1 MNGVGIPIHKMA
13 PLTTAAG
20 ERDAENKRVDMDVTR
35 VFYGEEATSKSLE
48 VFYNV
53 KEKFDACGDS
63 ISPSVCIGFEP
74 LKKAYLDFKRR
85 GVRVRFVADIN
96 TINVLY
102 CKELL
107 NIVTELR
114 HLDGIMGN
122 FGICDGREYLA
133 AATIKEKQAV
143 PQLVY
148 SNVKE
153 VIEQQ
158 QNIFESFW
166 NRATPAEQ
174 KIAEIEEGIVV
185 GTTEVLQDPQ
195 ITKETFVD
203 MIKSA
208 KKEVLLFC
216 PTANAFLRE
225 QRIGVIDRMIEAA
238 TTGGTSVN
246 ARVIVPTSDI
256 LNATI
261 DQLKK
266 REYGNFDIQCI
277 DYSEFAASA
286 VTTITILVIDR
297 KSSLVI
303 EKRDDSKENFVEAIG
318 LAIFS
323 TSNPTVMSYV
333 SIFES
338 LWNQVRVYEQLKL
351 NDKMRKD
358 FINVAAH
365 ELRTPIVP
373 ILGLSEIL
381 YSKII
386 KDSNISTST
395 DAAESNTKR
404 YLEMLDTVIRNANR
418 LSRLTE
424 DILDV
429 TKIESQALRLKKERF
444 DLDDVIVN
452 IVQDFKDQIKNMN
465 TSSIRR
471 EILYESLKS
480 SNKDGCAFIDADKS
494 RISQVLSN
502 LISNAI
508 KFTDDKGRINIKLD
522 IVNDQTK
529 FGNGTTKETSEEIE
543 KNGNR
548 ILIVT
553 VEDNGQGIDPEVFSK
568 LFVRFVSK
576 SYQGT
581 GLGLFISKSIV
592 EAHGGKIWAKN
603 NINGSGGAAF
613 SFTIPASSIGKKS
626 FQDDQLQKF
635 LLEQQQERQ

>member
-1 MNGVGIPIHKMA
+1 
-13 PLTTAAG
+13 
-20 ERDAENKRVDMDVTR
+20 
-35 VFYGEEATSKSLE
+35 
-48 VFYNV
+48 
-53 KEKFDACGDS
+53 
-63 ISPSVCIGFEP
+63 
-74 LKKAYLDFKRR
+74 
-85 GVRVRFVADIN
+85 
-96 TINVLY
+96 
-102 CKELL
+102 
-107 NIVTELR
+107 
-114 HLDGIMGN
+114 
-122 FGICDGREYLA
+122 
-133 AATIKEKQAV
+133 
-143 PQLVY
+143 
-148 SNVKE
+148 
-153 VIEQQ
+153 
-158 QNIFESFW
+158 
-166 NRATPAEQ
+166 
-174 KIAEIEEGIVV
+174 
-185 GTTEVLQDPQ
+185 
-195 ITKETFVD
+195 

-225 QRIGVIDRMIEAA
+225 QRIGIIDQMIEAA

-256 LNATI
+256 LATTI
-261 DQLKK
+261 DQLRK
-266 REYGNFDIQCI
+266 RKYSNFDIQCI

-303 EKRDDSKENFVEAIG
+303 EKRDDSKENFIEAIG

-338 LWNQVRVYEQLKL
+338 LWNQVKVYEQLKL

-386 KDSNISTST
+386 KDSNISTSN

-471 EILYESLKS
+471 EILYKSLKS
-480 SNKDGCAFIDADKS
+480 SNKEGCAFIDADKS

-522 IVNDQTK
+522 VVNDQADTR
-529 FGNGTTKETSEEIE
+529 NRTTKETSEEIE
-543 KNGNR
+543 KDGNR

-626 FQDDQLQKF
+626 FQDDQLQEF
-635 LLEQQQERQ
+635 LLEQQQEQK

>member
-1 MNGVGIPIHKMA
+1 
-13 PLTTAAG
+13 L
-20 ERDAENKRVDMDVTR
+20 
-35 VFYGEEATSKSLE
+35 
-48 VFYNV
+48 
-53 KEKFDACGDS
+53 
-63 ISPSVCIGFEP
+63 
-74 LKKAYLDFKRR
+74 
-85 GVRVRFVADIN
+85 
-96 TINVLY
+96 
-102 CKELL
+102 
-107 NIVTELR
+107 
-114 HLDGIMGN
+114 
-122 FGICDGREYLA
+122 
-133 AATIKEKQAV
+133 
-143 PQLVY
+143 
-148 SNVKE
+148 
-153 VIEQQ
+153 
-158 QNIFESFW
+158 W

-195 ITKETFVD
+195 ITKETFID

-225 QRIGVIDRMIEAA
+225 QRIGIIDQMIEAA

-256 LNATI
+256 LATTI
-261 DQLKK
+261 DQLRK
-266 REYGNFDIQCI
+266 RKYSNFDIQCI

-303 EKRDDSKENFVEAIG
+303 EKRDDSKENFIEAIG

-338 LWNQVRVYEQLKL
+338 LWNQVKVYEQLKL

-386 KDSNISTST
+386 KDSDIATN
-395 DAAESNTKR
+395 DAAKSNTKR

-429 TKIESQALRLKKERF
+429 TKIESQSLRLKKERF
-444 DLDDVIVN
+444 DLDDLIVN

-480 SNKDGCAFIDADKS
+480 NNKNGCAFIDADKS

-502 LISNAI
+502 LIGNAI

-522 IVNDQTK
+522 VVNDQADTR
-529 FGNGTTKETSEEIE
+529 NRTTKETSEEIE
-543 KNGNR
+543 KDGNR

-626 FQDDQLQKF
+626 FQDDRLQKF
-635 LLEQQQERQ
+635 VLEQQQEQK

>member
-1 MNGVGIPIHKMA
+1 MNGVGISIHKMA
-13 PLTTAAG
+13 PMTTAAG
-20 ERDAENKRVDMDVTR
+20 ERDVQKKRVEMDITR

-63 ISPSVCIGFEP
+63 ISPSVCMGFEP

-96 TINVLY
+96 TINVHY

-256 LNATI
+256 LATTI
-261 DQLKK
+261 DQLRK
-266 REYGNFDIQCI
+266 RKYSNFDIQCI

-303 EKRDDSKENFVEAIG
+303 EKRDDSKENFIEAIG

-338 LWNQVRVYEQLKL
+338 LWNQVKVYEQLKL

-386 KDSNISTST
+386 KDSDIATN
-395 DAAESNTKR
+395 DAAKSNTKR

-429 TKIESQALRLKKERF
+429 TKIESQSLRLKKERF
-444 DLDDVIVN
+444 DLDDLIVN

-480 SNKDGCAFIDADKS
+480 NNKNGCAFIDADKS

-502 LISNAI
+502 LIGNAI
-508 KFTDDKGRINIKLD
+508 KFTDDKGTINIKLD
-522 IVNDQTK
+522 VVNDQADTR
-529 FGNGTTKETSEEIE
+529 NRTTKETSEEIE
-543 KNGNR
+543 KDGNR

-626 FQDDQLQKF
+626 FQDDQLQEF
-635 LLEQQQERQ
+635 LLEQQQEQK

>member
-1 MNGVGIPIHKMA
+1 MNGVGISIHKMA
-13 PLTTAAG
+13 PMTTAAG
-20 ERDAENKRVDMDVTR
+20 ERDVQKKRVDMDITR

-48 VFYNV
+48 VFYNI

-63 ISPSVCIGFEP
+63 ISPSVCMGFEP

-96 TINVLY
+96 TINVHY

-122 FGICDGREYLA
+122 FGICDRREYLA
-133 AATIKEKQAV
+133 AATIKERQAV

-158 QNIFESFW
+158 QNIFESLW

-256 LNATI
+256 LATTI
-261 DQLKK
+261 DQLRK
-266 REYGNFDIQCI
+266 RKYSNFDIQCI

-303 EKRDDSKENFVEAIG
+303 EKRDDSKENFIEAIG

-323 TSNPTVMSYV
+323 TSNPTVLSYV

-338 LWNQVRVYEQLKL
+338 LWNQVKVYEQLKL

-386 KDSNISTST
+386 KDSDIATN
-395 DAAESNTKR
+395 DAAKSNTKR

-429 TKIESQALRLKKERF
+429 TKIESQSLRLKKERF
-444 DLDDVIVN
+444 DLDDLIVN

-480 SNKDGCAFIDADKS
+480 NNKNGCAFIDADKS

-522 IVNDQTK
+522 IVNDQADTR
-529 FGNGTTKETSEEIE
+529 NRTTKETSEEIE
-543 KNGNR
+543 KDGNR

-626 FQDDQLQKF
+626 FQDDQLQEF
-635 LLEQQQERQ
+635 LLEQQQEQK

>member
-20 ERDAENKRVDMDVTR
+20 ERDAENKKVDMEVTR

-74 LKKAYLDFKRR
+74 LQKAYLDFKRR

-96 TINVLY
+96 TINIHY

-256 LNATI
+256 LATTI
-261 DQLKK
+261 DQLRK
-266 REYGNFDIQCI
+266 RKYSNFDIQCI

-303 EKRDDSKENFVEAIG
+303 EKRDDSKENFIEAIG

-338 LWNQVRVYEQLKL
+338 LWNQVKVYEQLKL

-386 KDSNISTST
+386 KDNNISTST

-444 DLDDVIVN
+444 DLDDLVVN

-480 SNKDGCAFIDADKS
+480 NNKDGCAFIDADKS

-502 LISNAI
+502 LIGNAI

-635 LLEQQQERQ
+635 LIEQQQEQK